1 MLFYCF
7 YCFYWNNVRN
17 LLKIDKKKETGRS
30 SGAII
35 VNFEHSHYSGV
46 SIADFKQV
54 NAGWGNNLDVVSS
67 TFAVDILYI
76 STIL

>member
-30 SGAII
+30 SGVFI